1 MKESIQHTP
10 NDTVLLER
18 YRTDM
23 DTRWLGELF
32 ERYRHLV
39 FGLSLKYL
47 KNKEDAKDA
56 TNAVFEKLLAADQ
69 LPEIKVFEHWIYTVS
84 KNYCLMKLRS
94 DERKRAHIAHLR
106 AEGDDHEELSSK
118 EIREADMVMLEQAI
132 DKLSEAQRICITK
145 FYLEEKTYKEVSDE
159 TNFSMNEVKSY
170 LQNGKRNL
178 KLLLTKRA

>member
-1 MKESIQHTP
+1 MKESIQHTL
-10 NDTVLLER
+10 NDAALLER

-23 DTRWLGELF
+23 DARWLGELF

-56 TNAVFEKLLAADQ
+56 TNGVFEKLLSSDQ

-94 DERKRAHIAHLR
+94 DERQRAHIAHLR
-106 AEGDDHEELSSK
+106 AHSDDSDEMTAK
-118 EIREADMVMLEQAI
+118 EIREADITQLEQAI
-132 DKLSEAQRICITK
+132 TKLSEAQRICITK

-159 TNFSMNEVKSY
+159 THFSMNEVKSY

-178 KLLLTKRA
+178 KQLLTKRA

>member
-1 MKESIQHTP
+1 MKESSVHTLSDA
-10 NDTVLLER
+10 NLLER
-18 YRTDM
+18 YRTDL
-23 DTRWLGELF
+23 DARWLGELF

-47 KNKEDAKDA
+47 KDKEEAKDA
-56 TNAVFEKLLAADQ
+56 TNGVFEKLISADQ
-69 LPEIKVFEHWIYTVS
+69 LPEINVFEHWIYTVS

-94 DERKRAHIAHLR
+94 DERRRAHIAHLR
-106 AEGDDHEELSSK
+106 AEGQEQDELTSK
-118 EIREADMVMLEQAI
+118 EIREADLVQLEQAI
-132 DKLSEAQRICITK
+132 GQLSEAQRLCITK

-159 TNFSMNEVKSY
+159 THYSMNEVKSY